1 MISPFKNFKIRF
13 SLNSDLALTD
23 KYHSISVPFSRNL
36 LFELQNIRTFEEM
49 IETDLLI
56 IGAGPTGLFTVFE
69 AGLLKLKCHIID
81 ALPQVG
87 GQLSE
92 LYPKKPIFDIPGY
105 PEVLAG
111 DLVNN
116 LMEQIKQFQP
126 GFTFNEKADTID
138 KLEDGTFIVTTNKG
152 TKHHAKAIAIAGGL
166 GSFDPRKPLIENIEH
181 YEDKGVEYF
190 VKDPELF
197 RDKRVVIAG
206 GGDSALDWS
215 IFLADVASSVTLIHR
230 RNEFRGA
237 LDSVEK
243 AQEFKKLGLIN
254 LVTPAEVISLHGE
267 THLNAITI
275 EINDQQQRIETDYF
289 IPLFGLTPKLG
300 PIANWGLDI
309 EKNAIKVDNA
319 LDYQTNIPGI
329 YAIGD
334 VNTYPGKLKL
344 ILCGFH
350 EATLMCQS
358 VYQRLNPGKKFVLKY
373 TTVSGVDGFDGTRK
387 EAEKAVVKSIE

>member
-1 MISPFKNFKIRF
+1 
-13 SLNSDLALTD
+13 
-23 KYHSISVPFSRNL
+23 
-36 LFELQNIRTFEEM
+36 M
-49 IETDLLI
+49 IETDILI

-69 AGLLKLKCHIID
+69 AGLLKLKCHIVD
-81 ALPQVG
+81 ALPQPG

-92 LYPKKPIFDIPGY
+92 LYPKKPIYDIPGL
-105 PEVLAG
+105 PDVLAG

-126 GFTFNEKADTID
+126 GFTLSETAETID
-138 KLEDGTFIVTTNKG
+138 KLDDGTFIVTTNKG

-166 GSFDPRKPLIENIEH
+166 GTFEPRKPEIDRISF
-181 YEDKGVEYF
+181 YEEKGVEYF

-197 RDKRVVIAG
+197 RDKKIVIAG

-215 IFLADVASSVTLIHR
+215 IFLADVASEVTLIHR

-243 AQEFKKLGLIN
+243 LQEYKKLGLVN
-254 LVTPAEVISLHGE
+254 LITPAEVISLHGE
-267 THLNAITI
+267 EHLNSITI
-275 EINDQQQRIETDYF
+275 NKDGDQEIIKTDYF

-300 PIANWGLDI
+300 AIANWGLEI
-309 EKNAIKVDNA
+309 EKNAIKVNNA

-358 VYQRLNPGKKFVLKY
+358 VYQRINPGKKYVLKY